1 MPLDTMDHREP
12 VRPLVN
18 DALNALSTAEAAQRR
33 GSRTLE
39 KLAGRLHRR
48 GVVVPVD
55 PPAAAEWALS
65 LRNEPTRTNVLQDAL
80 GAWRQTDPRAA
91 TAWALEKGVKPNPP

>member
-1 MPLDTMDHREP
+1 MPESEKRQ
-12 VRPLVN
+12 
-18 DALNALSTAEAAQRR
+18 AAIAGFCR
-33 GSRTLE
+33 G
-39 KLAGRLHRR
+39 LA
-48 GVVVPVD
+48 PVD

-91 TAWALEKGVKPNPP
+91 TAWALEKGVKTNPP